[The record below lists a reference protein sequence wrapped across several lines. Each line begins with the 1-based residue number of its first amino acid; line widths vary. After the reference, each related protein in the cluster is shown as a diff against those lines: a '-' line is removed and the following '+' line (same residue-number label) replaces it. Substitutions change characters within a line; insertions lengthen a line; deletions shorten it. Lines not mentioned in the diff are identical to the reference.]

1 MEGNYVIGVDFGSDS
16 VRSILVNAKNG
27 EVLATSVYAYP
38 RWKQGKYCDPAKS
51 QYRQHPADHLEGLE
65 KTIVAVVQQSGI
77 EPKLIRGIG
86 IDATGSSPMPL
97 QKSGEPLAFSAEFA
111 EDPDAMMV
119 LWKDHSAIAEAEE
132 ITRLAKSWGGED
144 YTRYSGGMYSSE
156 WFWAKILF
164 IYRHNR
170 AVVEAQPNWV
180 EHCDYIAGELTGLL
194 KPDQLKRSRCG
205 AGHKGLWHAS
215 WGGFPSADYLGI
227 LHPELAALVGMM
239 GNETLT
245 SDQAAGTLSAKWAEK
260 LALSADTVVAVG
272 TIDAHAGAVGAGVKP
287 GTLVKVMGTS
297 TCDMLVANYEEVAPE
312 PLPGISGQV
321 DGSILPGLIGFE
333 AGQAGFGDFLAWYK
347 RLVSTPTFDL
357 IKESTLLDSSAKEQL
372 LTELSDKLM
381 AYLNAEAMRV
391 TLESAVAAVDWI
403 NGRRSPG
410 LNESLKSA
418 LTGLDM
424 STGSGQ
430 IFKALVE
437 SLCFGSKRIIE
448 WFNDNGVRIDEV
460 VGIGGIAKK
469 SPFLVQTMA
478 DILDMAIGVSASEQ
492 TPALGAAIYAAVASG
507 IYPRLQDASDAI
519 ASPKQE
525 EFHPISANVE
535 YYQKKYQEYL
545 SLGEFVE
552 DGGKQSVKV
561 TAKN

>member
-1 MEGNYVIGVDFGSDS
+1 MENNYVIGVDFGSDS
-16 VRSILVNAKNG
+16 VRSIVVNAQSG
-27 EVLATSVYAYP
+27 AVLATSVFAYP
-38 RWKQGKYCDPAKS
+38 RWKAGKYCDPARS
-51 QYRQHPADHLEGLE
+51 QYRQHPLDHLEGLE
-65 KTIVAVVQQSGI
+65 KTIVEALEESGI
-77 EPKLIRGIG
+77 DPKKVKGIG

-97 QKSGEPLAFSAEFA
+97 QKSGEPLVFAAEFA

-132 ITRLAKSWGGED
+132 ITKLAQNWGGVD

-164 IYRHNR
+164 IYRNNS
-170 AVVEAQPNWV
+170 AIAAAQPNWV

-194 KPDQLKRSRCG
+194 KPEEIKRSRCG

-215 WGGFPSADYLGI
+215 WGGFPSGEYLKQ
-227 LHPELAALVGMM
+227 LHPELAALGRLM
-239 GNETLT
+239 GNETMT
-245 SDQAAGTLSAKWAEK
+245 SDRAAGNLSPKWAEK
-260 LALSADTVVAVG
+260 LGLSPETVVAVG

-297 TCDMLVANYEEVAPE
+297 TCDMLVANYDEVDPE
-312 PLPGISGQV
+312 PVQGISGQV

-357 IKESTLLDSSAKEQL
+357 IEASEVLDQGTKEQL
-372 LTELSDKLM
+372 LAELSDKLM
-381 AYLNAEAMRV
+381 GYLNAEAMKV
-391 TLESAVAAVDWI
+391 PLESSVVAVDWI

-418 LTGLDM
+418 LAGLDM
-424 STGSGQ
+424 SVGNGQ
-430 IFKALVE
+430 VFKALVE
-437 SLCFGSKRIIE
+437 ALCFGSKGIIE
-448 WFNDNGVRIDEV
+448 WFKQNGVRIDEV

-478 DILDMAIGVSASEQ
+478 DILDMPIGVSASEQ
-492 TPALGAAIYAAVASG
+492 TPALGAAIFGAVASG
-507 IYPRLQDASDAI
+507 IYSNLQDASDAI

-525 EFHPISANVE
+525 EYQPIPANVE
-535 YYQKKYQEYL
+535 YYRGKYQEYL
-545 SLGEFVE
+545 ELGRFVE
-552 DGGKQSVKV
+552 FGK
-561 TAKN
+561 A

>member
-1 MEGNYVIGVDFGSDS
+1 MESNYVIGVDFGSDS
-16 VRSILVNAKNG
+16 VRSVLVNARDG
-27 EVLATSVYAYP
+27 EVLATSVYSYP
-38 RWKQGKYCDPAKS
+38 RWKQGKYCDPTKS
-51 QYRQHPADHLEGLE
+51 QYRQHPSDHLEGLE
-65 KTIVAVVQQSGI
+65 KTITDVVRQSGI
-77 EPKLIRGIG
+77 EPRLIRGIG

-97 QKSGEPLAFSAEFA
+97 QKSGEPLAFAAEFA
-111 EDPDAMMV
+111 EDPDAMML

-132 ITRLAKSWGGED
+132 ITRLAQSWGGED

-164 IYRHNR
+164 IYRSNP
-170 AVVEAQPNWV
+170 AVAKAQPNWV
-180 EHCDYIAGELTGLL
+180 EHCDYVAGELTGRLT
-194 KPDQLKRSRCG
+194 PEQLKRSRCG

-215 WGGFPSADYLGI
+215 WGGFPSKEYLEK
-227 LHPELAALVGMM
+227 LHPGLVDLVRVM

-245 SDQAAGTLSAKWAEK
+245 SDQAAGTLSVKWAEK
-260 LALSADTVVAVG
+260 LGLSAETVVAVG

-297 TCDMLVANYEEVAPE
+297 TCDMLVAKYEEVAPE
-312 PLPGISGQV
+312 PVPGISGQV

-357 IKESTLLDSSAKEQL
+357 IQESAILNPEAKEQL
-372 LTELSDKLM
+372 LAELSDKLM
-381 AYLNAEAMRV
+381 IYLNAEAAKIP
-391 TLESAVAAVDWI
+391 LESSVLAVDWI

-430 IFKALVE
+430 LFKALVE

-448 WFNDNGVRIDEV
+448 WFKVNGVRIDEV

-478 DILDMAIGVSASEQ
+478 DILDMPIGVSASEQ

-507 IYPRLQDASDAI
+507 IYPRLQEASDAI
-519 ASPKQE
+519 ASRKQE
-525 EFHPISANVE
+525 EYRPHPANVE

-545 SLGEFVE
+545 SLGDFVE
-552 DGGKQSVKV
+552 SGDEQVEIRGGTS
-561 TAKN
+561 

>member
-1 MEGNYVIGVDFGSDS
+1 MEGNYVIGVGFGSDS

-478 DILDMAIGVSASEQ
+478 DILDMPIGVSASEQ

>member
-478 DILDMAIGVSASEQ
+478 DILDMPIGVSASEQ